1 MSVTIIR
8 PKPEELDPVKVRIL
22 QRAIV
27 DICLAA
33 GMEPERKIRQGHPE
47 DEPKDFFQQ
56 VLEDNIAWHERQKNK
71 DPSDKGPDSTTK

>member
-33 GMEPERKIRQGHPE
+33 GMEPERKIRPGHPE
-47 DEPKDFFQQ
+47 DEPKDFYQQ

>member
-8 PKPEELDPVKVRIL
+8 PKPEELDPAKVRIL

-33 GMEPERKIRQGHPE
+33 GMEPERKIRPGHPE

>member
-33 GMEPERKIRQGHPE
+33 GMEPERKIRPGHPE

-71 DPSDKGPDSTTK
+71 DPSDKGPDSTIK

>member
-22 QRAIV
+22 GQAII
-27 DICLAA
+27 DTCIAA
-33 GMEPERKIRQGHPE
+33 GVKPERVVRPGHPE

-56 VLEDNIAWHERQKNK
+56 VYEDNVAWHERQKNK